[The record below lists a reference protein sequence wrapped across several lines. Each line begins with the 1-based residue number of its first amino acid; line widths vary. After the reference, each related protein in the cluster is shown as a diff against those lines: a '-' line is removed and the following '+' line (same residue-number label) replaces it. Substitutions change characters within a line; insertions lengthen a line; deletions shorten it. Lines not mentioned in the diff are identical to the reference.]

1 MWFVGGNGL
10 SGKSVGFGLEI
21 ISRAQG
27 DVTVIDYWLSY
38 FDLVVLLY
46 LDDRFFSSCGWLKRV
61 YSIVTSFKKL
71 IR

>member
-1 MWFVGGNGL
+1 MWFAGGNGL

-46 LDDRFFSSCGWLKRV
+46 LDDRILFLLWLV
-61 YSIVTSFKKL
+61 ETCL
-71 IR
+71 